1 MVGSPLLLPWVAITI
16 SFTLRYWFNSP
27 VSSSIRRSC
36 HSARADSY
44 VNATIGTSGD
54 FTLESRLCSGHSEKR
69 HCVDP
74 MEHFNGKYSA
84 QAPSHRA
91 WVLSGLT
98 GWQLQA
104 LLPLLLW
111 IQSLS
116 ITQSLLDISF
126 AGLSIS
132 RRKLTVS
139 LPSRGSQC
147 NLPPCLSA
155 VLWSYVWHTQT
166 KITPSY
172 LSQHLYLFLRSL
184 RFRTQQKEFLE
195 QIISFKQRPSDL
207 GHMDFGVRQT
217 WMWTLAL
224 LSRERY
230 SVYILEPSWRCE
242 IVNIFIDESMLSRC
256 FKIINKIILF
266 LWKRKMVSCIFK
278 NNLIVW
284 CGSCPPPWLKAIT
297 S

>member
-1 MVGSPLLLPWVAITI
+1 MVGSPLLLPWVC
-16 SFTLRYWFNSP
+16 
-27 VSSSIRRSC
+27 SC
-36 HSARADSY
+36 TVTGPSDRGAHSARADSY

-224 LSRERY
+224 LST
-230 SVYILEPSWRCE
+230 VTWPGAKLLTH
-242 IVNIFIDESMLSRC
+242 FESQFLICKMHFRADVCVGLSSTVR
-256 FKIINKIILF
+256 
-266 LWKRKMVSCIFK
+266 
-278 NNLIVW
+278 
-284 CGSCPPPWLKAIT
+284 
-297 S
+297 